1 MTYSDWCERGTLS
14 DMTELKRRL
23 SEKVTEAAYLEGL
36 ADRSTED
43 LHAMRDE
50 STQVE
55 NELSFER
62 RLCQGRIDILSAEL
76 DRRAGRVEGD
86 LISRL
91 PQILADESAASGDVP
106 LPQRPP
112 DFSTPK
118 AAEVDRRRV
127 EELVGETSLAR
138 VSKMTDDEI
147 RSSIE
152 TIAAQEKNL
161 SGLRKKVHEV
171 LDRIQA
177 EMIRR
182 YTSGEAETPT
192 LRG

>member
-1 MTYSDWCERGTLS
+1 
-14 DMTELKRRL
+14 MTELKRRL
-23 SEKVTEAAYLEGL
+23 SEKVTDPSYLDGL
-36 ADRSTED
+36 SDRSTDD

-50 STQVE
+50 CTHVE

-91 PQILADESAASGDVP
+91 PQILADENPASGAAP
-106 LPQRPP
+106 LPPRPP
-112 DFSTPK
+112 DFSTPR

-138 VSKMTDDEI
+138 VSKMSEDEI
-147 RSSIE
+147 RESIE

-182 YTSGEAETPT
+182 YTSGEAETP
-192 LRG
+192 LLS